1 MTASRNELAKIIS
14 RAVLSASDQ
23 SLLPS
28 SSSRRTWTPQ
38 LEQTLHRLGYRHS
51 LNPTLVATVIDP
63 FLLNQ
68 HSLAF
73 GFFNWAAQQPGF
85 SHTSLTYNSI
95 LKSLSLSRDFN
106 AVHKLLH
113 QVKAQN
119 ICLDPSIYSL
129 LISSHIMAKKTQA
142 AFSIF
147 SGISSSIFHIGPET
161 CNLLL
166 AALSSDGYIG
176 YARKLFDD
184 MILRGVSLST
194 LGFGVFIWRFCTTSE
209 LGETL
214 SLLDEVG
221 KGDVSGIN
229 GSIIA
234 VLVVHGLC
242 LQSRVPEA
250 IGVLDELRKRNFKP
264 DFMAYRIVAEALR
277 LMGGVVDVEK
287 VLKKK
292 RKLGVA
298 PRANDYREFILS
310 LITERLI
317 NEAKE
322 LGQVIVDGN
331 FPIQDD
337 VLNALIGSVSTIN
350 PSCALK
356 FLNFMLG
363 KESFPTLL
371 TLSNL
376 CRSLCKHGKIDEM
389 VEVFKVLSAKGYFV
403 DLECYNVMISFLCK
417 AGRVKDA
424 YQVLLDMKKK
434 GLSPEVSS
442 YNSLME
448 ACCREDLL
456 RPAKRLWDEMFASG
470 CGGNLK
476 TYNILICKFSVV
488 GQAEEAH
495 RLFSHMLEKGVAPDT
510 TTYESLLGGLC
521 QEKKLETAL
530 QVFKKSSGQD
540 PMLAQSILSTF
551 ILNLCKEGH
560 FVAASMLL
568 PIEHINWVRDNS
580 PHIILPKLP
589 AEAGVIPRARIFL
602 VWVQESLLFLLCP
615 RSCKGSWGNKQELT
629 HHGSCHKLTCGAFC

>member
-1 MTASRNELAKIIS
+1 
-14 RAVLSASDQ
+14 
-23 SLLPS
+23 
-28 SSSRRTWTPQ
+28 
-38 LEQTLHRLGYRHS
+38 
-51 LNPTLVATVIDP
+51 
-63 FLLNQ
+63 
-68 HSLAF
+68 
-73 GFFNWAAQQPGF
+73 
-85 SHTSLTYNSI
+85 
-95 LKSLSLSRDFN
+95 
-106 AVHKLLH
+106 
-113 QVKAQN
+113 
-119 ICLDPSIYSL
+119 
-129 LISSHIMAKKTQA
+129 MAKKTQA

-147 SGISSSIFHIGPET
+147 KGISSSIFHIGPEM

-166 AALSSDGYIG
+166 VTLSSDGYIG
-176 YARKLFDD
+176 YACKLFDD

-214 SLLDEVG
+214 SLLDEVR

-250 IGVLDELRKRNFKP
+250 ISVLDELRKRNFKP

-331 FPIQDD
+331 FLIQDD

-371 TLSNL
+371 TSSNL

-403 DLECYNVMISFLCK
+403 DLECYNVMILFPCK
-417 AGRVKDA
+417 AGRVKHA
-424 YQVLLDMKKK
+424 YQVLLDMKKN

-448 ACCREDLL
+448 ACCREDLP
-456 RPAKRLWDEMFASG
+456 RPAKWLWDEMFASG
-470 CGGNLK
+470 GRSGCLVTCWRK
-476 TYNILICKFSVV
+476 SCYNEKITDLLAPEECLRSFEERQKKPISLMEDGKGCVV
-488 GQAEEAH
+488 LRGLEEEAVYS
-495 RLFSHMLEKGVAPDT
+495 RNEIYNLLEKGAAKRRTEDT
-510 TTYESLLGGLC
+510 LLS
-521 QEKKLETAL
+521 K
-530 QVFKKSSGQD
+530 
-540 PMLAQSILSTF
+540 
-551 ILNLCKEGH
+551 
-560 FVAASMLL
+560 
-568 PIEHINWVRDNS
+568 R
-580 PHIILPKLP
+580 
-589 AEAGVIPRARIFL
+589 RR
-602 VWVQESLLFLLCP
+602 
-615 RSCKGSWGNKQELT
+615 
-629 HHGSCHKLTCGAFC
+629 

>member
-1 MTASRNELAKIIS
+1 
-14 RAVLSASDQ
+14 
-23 SLLPS
+23 
-28 SSSRRTWTPQ
+28 
-38 LEQTLHRLGYRHS
+38 
-51 LNPTLVATVIDP
+51 
-63 FLLNQ
+63 
-68 HSLAF
+68 
-73 GFFNWAAQQPGF
+73 
-85 SHTSLTYNSI
+85 
-95 LKSLSLSRDFN
+95 
-106 AVHKLLH
+106 
-113 QVKAQN
+113 
-119 ICLDPSIYSL
+119 
-129 LISSHIMAKKTQA
+129 MAKKTQA

-166 AALSSDGYIG
+166 AGLSSDGYIG
-176 YARKLFDD
+176 YARKLFDN

-214 SLLDEVG
+214 SLLDEVR
-221 KGDVSGIN
+221 KGGVSGIN

-250 IGVLDELRKRNFKP
+250 ISVLDELRKRNFKP

-277 LMGGVVDVEK
+277 LMGSVVDVEK

-298 PRANDYREFILS
+298 PRANDYREFMLS
-310 LITERLI
+310 LISERFI
-317 NEAKE
+317 YEAKE
-322 LGQVIVDGN
+322 LGQVIVSGN

-337 VLNALIGSVSTIN
+337 VLNALIGSVSTID
-350 PSCALK
+350 PSCALM

-363 KESFPTLL
+363 KEIFPTLL

-376 CRSLCKHGKIDEM
+376 SRSLCKHGKIDEM

-424 YQVLLDMKKK
+424 YQVLLDMKK
-434 GLSPEVSS
+434 GLSPDVSS

-456 RPAKRLWDEMFASG
+456 RPAKRLWDEMFASR

-476 TYNILICKFSVV
+476 TYNILICKFSAV

-510 TTYESLLGGLC
+510 TTYESLLEGLC
-521 QEKKLETAL
+521 EEKKLETAL
-530 QVFKKSSGQD
+530 KVFKKASGQD
-540 PMLAQSILSTF
+540 PMLAQTILGTF
-551 ILNLCKEGH
+551 ILNLCKEGTVQTH
-560 FVAASMLL
+560 DDSLVACFAS
-568 PIEHINWVRDNS
+568 
-580 PHIILPKLP
+580 
-589 AEAGVIPRARIFL
+589 
-602 VWVQESLLFLLCP
+602 
-615 RSCKGSWGNKQELT
+615 T
-629 HHGSCHKLTCGAFC
+629 